1 MTKLE
6 KMIRG
11 AVGGF
16 EIVAAKKI
24 VKEINKSFSGNVIG
38 FNEYKACKDALV
50 DNLTNPEHD
59 RIRILNMFTY

>member
-1 MTKLE
+1 MSKLE
-6 KMIRG
+6 KMIRNTI
-11 AVGGF
+11 GGF

-24 VKEINKSFSGNVIG
+24 VKEINKSFASNVIA
-38 FNEYKACKDALV
+38 FKEYQACKDALV

>member
-6 KMIRG
+6 KMIRS

-16 EIVAAKKI
+16 EIVAAKRI
-24 VKEINKSFSGNVIG
+24 VKEINKCFCSNAIG
-38 FNEYKACKDALV
+38 FQEYKACKDALV

>member
-1 MTKLE
+1 MSKLE

-11 AVGGF
+11 ATGGF

-24 VKEINKSFSGNVIG
+24 VKEINKSFASNVIA

>member
-24 VKEINKSFSGNVIG
+24 VKEINKSFSSNVIG

-59 RIRILNMFTY
+59 RIRILNMFAF

>member
-11 AVGGF
+11 VVGGF

-24 VKEINKSFSGNVIG
+24 VKEINKSFSGNVIS
-38 FNEYKACKDALV
+38 FNEYKACKNALV

-59 RIRILNMFTY
+59 RIRILNMFTF